1 MWEHP
6 RPMHALHRSAWCRGA
21 LLSLVAGGALAATAL
36 AACGG
41 SDSDGVRETVRSY
54 LQAVLDG
61 DGSRACG
68 LLTTQASRAFVQQ
81 AASVT
86 NTHDCATAFH
96 REAATLSASQKAVYR
111 SAVLQQVTVT
121 GTDATATVKF
131 TDTTT
136 KISLTKVGGDWR
148 ISTGPQ
154 G

>member
-1 MWEHP
+1 M
-6 RPMHALHRSAWCRGA
+6 RALHPSAPRRGA
-21 LLSLVAGGALAATAL
+21 LLGLVACGALSATAL

-41 SDSDGVRETVRSY
+41 SDSDGVRDTVRSY
-54 LQAVLDG
+54 IQAVLDG
-61 DGSRACG
+61 DGNRACG
-68 LLTTQASRAFVQQ
+68 LLTAQASRAFVQQ
-81 AASVT
+81 AATLT
-86 NTHDCATAFH
+86 NTHDCATAFD

-111 SAVLQQVTVT
+111 SAVLQQVTIT

-136 KISLTKVGGDWR
+136 KISLTKVSGDWR